1 MAPGRCGAA
10 RAPAVPGRG
19 PGSPS
24 PRGPK
29 PREMGRAG
37 RRKVN
42 KEKEK
47 EEEASTA
54 EALNDW
60 EVPHVRD
67 TDEWTHPGQQV
78 KVERR
83 NAATG
88 RKKKVWVWTCCQFED
103 YPGANGCT
111 PPPGPR
117 HHPGCLLVPESH
129 IEDIDLHHKDEEPP
143 GAEELLSEEPS
154 TPCTWDC
161 CDQQGGDWSDDG
173 GLKLPNAADIPG
185 CTTGLDRKGKEAA
198 IQATAA
204 IQEIFASAKALLL
217 EREDCES
224 AEQLWSAIAELIDAA
239 QDDAA
244 AVQNAAL
251 RWNLVGKRREQADL
265 REFFSEVLPRGE
277 AAALFVASK
286 KKRKDR

>member
-1 MAPGRCGAA
+1 M
-10 RAPAVPGRG
+10 
-19 PGSPS
+19 
-24 PRGPK
+24 K
-29 PREMGRAG
+29 
-37 RRKVN
+37 
-42 KEKEK
+42 K
-47 EEEASTA
+47 EEEEEEEPSTA

-117 HHPGCLLVPESH
+117 HHPGCLLVPEWH
-129 IEDIDLHHKDEEPP
+129 TDPIDFHHYDDPIPE
-143 GAEELLSEEPS
+143 AEELLSEDPS

-198 IQATAA
+198 IQATASV
-204 IQEIFASAKALLL
+204 QEIFASAKALLL
-217 EREDCES
+217 EREDCAS
-224 AEQLWSAIAELIDAA
+224 AEQRWSAIAELIDAA
-239 QDDAA
+239 QADAA

-286 KKRKDR
+286 KRKDG